1 MIKKKFFLVVTIIS
15 LFFLTNCG
23 YKAIYSDNEKKD
35 IKIKEVK
42 LLGDE
47 EINKRIL
54 SILGINNEIKDENK
68 LTLILESSLKNNVT
82 SKNSAGNPLTYQ
94 MTLNTRLVIQ
104 NEKEVIKEQSF
115 SSNFTYSNKD
125 NKFDLQELRE
135 EIEKN
140 LTKIVADKILIFIRV
155 RL

>member
-1 MIKKKFFLVVTIIS
+1 M
-15 LFFLTNCG
+15 
-23 YKAIYSDNEKKD
+23 
-35 IKIKEVK
+35 
-42 LLGDE
+42 
-47 EINKRIL
+47 
-54 SILGINNEIKDENK
+54 
-68 LTLILESSLKNNVT
+68 ESSLKNNVT

>member
-47 EINKRIL
+47 EINKNIL

>member
-1 MIKKKFFLVVTIIS
+1 MTKKKILLFATIIS
-15 LFFLTNCG
+15 LIFLTNCG
-23 YKAIYSDNEKKD
+23 YKAIYSDNEKRD

-42 LLGDE
+42 LLGNE
-47 EINKRIL
+47 EINKNIL